1 MAVTIRDV
9 GARAGVSQA
18 TAARALG
25 GYGHVSAAVHTRVK
39 QAAVEL
45 GYVPNSVARALAS
58 GITHAVGLVVS
69 DIENPFFSAVARGM
83 SNVLDD
89 SGHTLLLAN
98 SDEDLDRERVAI
110 EALRARQ
117 VDSLVV
123 VPSSA
128 SASPH
133 LRAAAADAPLVLLD
147 RTIPRLAVDSVTVDN
162 KGGARRA
169 VEHLIEHG
177 HRRIGLVSDEPD
189 ISTSAERLAG
199 YRAALLGAGIAVD
212 EHLISLGGPTPEEG
226 YRAARR
232 VLEAPDRPTALF
244 TANNFMTLGAMR
256 AMRDLDLK
264 VPRDLSLV
272 GFDDL
277 EWTTLVDPPLT
288 VVAQPATELG
298 EAAARRVLA
307 RLAGADGRPRRVRL
321 ETKLIIR
328 ASCASIA

>member
-25 GYGHVSAAVHTRVK
+25 GYGHVSALVRTRV
-39 QAAVEL
+39 QHAAREL

-58 GITHAVGLVVS
+58 GITHAVGLVVG

-83 SNVLDD
+83 SNVLEE

-98 SDEDLDRERVAI
+98 SDEDPDRERIAI
-110 EALRARQ
+110 EALRERQ

-128 SASPH
+128 GASAH
-133 LRAAAADAPLVLLD
+133 LRAAAASSPLVLLD
-147 RTIPRLAVDSVTVDN
+147 RTIPGLRVDSVTVDN
-162 KGGARRA
+162 RGGARGA
-169 VEHLIEHG
+169 VEHLIGHG

-199 YRAALLGAGIAVD
+199 YRAALAAAGIVAD
-212 EHLISLGGPTPEEG
+212 EHLISLGGPTPDEG

-232 VLEAPDRPTALF
+232 VLETPERPTAIF
-244 TANNFMTLGAMR
+244 TTNNFMTLGAMR
-256 AMRDLDLK
+256 AIRDLGLG
-264 VPRDLSLV
+264 VPYDVSLV

-298 EAAARRVLA
+298 EAAARRVLS

-321 ETKLIIR
+321 GTKLIVR
-328 ASCASIA
+328 ASCASLG

>member
-25 GYGHVSAAVHTRVK
+25 GYGHVSATVHTRVQ
-39 QAAVEL
+39 QAALEL

-58 GITHAVGLVVS
+58 GITHAVGLVVG

-89 SGHTLLLAN
+89 TGHTLLLAN
-98 SDEDLDRERVAI
+98 SDEDLDRERTAV

-133 LRAAAADAPLVLLD
+133 LRAAAAEAPLVLLD
-147 RTIPRLAVDSVTVDN
+147 RTIPRLGVDSVTVDN
-162 KGGARRA
+162 RGGARRA
-169 VEHLIEHG
+169 VEHLIGHG
-177 HRRIGLVSDEPD
+177 HRRVGLVCDEPD

-199 YRAALLGAGIAVD
+199 YRAALAAAGIAAD
-212 EHLISLGGPTPEEG
+212 GHLISLGGPTAEEG

-232 VLEAPDRPTALF
+232 VLEAPERPTALF

-256 AMRDLDLK
+256 AIRDLGLK
-264 VPRDLSLV
+264 VPGDISLV

-307 RLAGADGRPRRVRL
+307 RLGGADGRPRRVRL